1 MSGNSSKLIAFNYF
15 GGKFTFL
22 DELYQYFP
30 VDFTHLIDLFAGS
43 FVVSLNYKG
52 NVIKTANEINEEVT
66 NFFTVLRDRRP
77 ELVRA
82 LQLTPCSEL
91 EYKRCWDITNDPLE
105 RARRYFVRVRQSFY
119 GMGAQRKNKGWHM
132 AKSQI
137 NCTGGETVS
146 KWNNAIPKLDE
157 VALRIASNFQITA
170 DDYAKCIDRIDFIR
184 AFFYC
189 DPPYPLSC
197 RKSQKDYRFEF
208 TDDDHIKLAK
218 KLYKIKGLAMVS
230 SYENELYDK
239 LYGGKKGWTKIKLTP
254 KMNNIRSSKVQEVI
268 WFNYSL
274 DRTRSGQNSLFK

>member
-30 VDFTHLIDLFAGS
+30 VDFTHLVDVFAGS

-52 NVIKTANEINEEVT
+52 KVIKTANEINEEVT

-77 ELVRA
+77 ELVQA
-82 LQLTPCSEL
+82 LQLTPCSNAEFN
-91 EYKRCWDITNDPLE
+91 RCWDMTGDPLE
-105 RARRYFVRVRQSFY
+105 RARRYYVRVRQSFY
-119 GMGAQRKNKGWHM
+119 GLGAQRQNKGWHM
-132 AKSQI
+132 TKMQV
-137 NCTGGETVS
+137 NCQGGATVS
-146 KWNNAIPKLDE
+146 KWKNAIPKLDE
-157 VALRIASNFQITA
+157 VALQIAQNFQITNF
-170 DDYAKCIDRIDFIR
+170 DYQDCIDKIDFDR

-197 RKSQKDYRFEF
+197 RKSQKDYYRFEF
-208 TDDDHIKLAK
+208 TDDDHINLAK

-230 SYENELYDK
+230 SYDNELYDK
-239 LYGGKKGWTKIKLTP
+239 LYTQKGWQKIKLAP
-254 KMNNIRSSKVQEVI
+254 KMNNIRSGKVQEVI
-268 WFNYSL
+268 WFNYSI